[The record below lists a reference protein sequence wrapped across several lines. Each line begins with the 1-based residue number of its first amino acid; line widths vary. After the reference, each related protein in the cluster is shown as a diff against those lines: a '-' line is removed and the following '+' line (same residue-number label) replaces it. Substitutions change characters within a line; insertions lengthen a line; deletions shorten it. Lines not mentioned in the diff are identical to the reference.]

1 MPSSPDPR
9 LEQAETLALK
19 AVHFILAD
27 DNLQQGFLA
36 TSGVAPEEFKSQLN
50 NPDFLGGV
58 LDFLLG
64 NEEQLIKFCEEYEI
78 DPAEPAHFRQA
89 LPGASLDF

>member
-1 MPSSPDPR
+1 MHSQHQYDTAR
-9 LEQAETLALK
+9 AETLALK

-36 TSGVAPEEFKSQLN
+36 TSGIAPEDFKALIDT
-50 NPDFLGGV
+50 PDFLGGV

-64 NEEQLIKFCEEYEI
+64 NEEQLVKFCEECEI
-78 DPAEPAHFRQA
+78 DPSEPARARHA
-89 LPGASLDF
+89 LPGAVMDY